1 MNTLQ
6 VKNMDINVDLN
17 NVVAIIGPAN
27 SGKTYLLKKL
37 CNIISNE
44 DIFLD
49 DICIRNYDV
58 SFLKNNLCVVLDDN
72 IYNTHYVYQELE
84 YYLKQLNY
92 TNSEIKIRIKD
103 IADFF
108 KINEYLDYRIEEL
121 TVEYKMLIKI
131 LSLLIIK
138 PQLIAIDNLICY
150 LSDNNKKNLFKYI
163 KDNNVSIIYTVSNA
177 EELLYSDVTI
187 VLNNLKSVLCTK
199 TNEVVEGNSILPYMG
214 IKLPFAA
221 DLSQNLILYGLVDK
235 VYLDNRKLVNKIWK

>member
-44 DIFLD
+44 DIYLD
-49 DICIRNYDV
+49 DICIHDYDV
-58 SFLKNNLCVVLDDN
+58 SFLKNNVCVVLDDN

-92 TNSEIKIRIKD
+92 TNSEIKERVNE
-103 IADFF
+103 IASYF

-121 TVEYKMLIKI
+121 TVEYKMLVKI

-138 PQLIAIDNLICY
+138 PQLIAIDNIICY
-150 LSDNNKKNLFKYI
+150 LSDALTKALFKYI
-163 KDNNVSIIYTVSNA
+163 K
-177 EELLYSDVTI
+177 
-187 VLNNLKSVLCTK
+187 K
-199 TNEVVEGNSILPYMG
+199 
-214 IKLPFAA
+214 
-221 DLSQNLILYGLVDK
+221 
-235 VYLDNRKLVNKIWK
+235 